1 MVFVNLVFRSKKKGL
16 NRLFG
21 EIESEIMKLLW
32 EKGPLKGKDVHE
44 ALRKKK
50 KTALTTILTVL
61 ERLSEKGLVRK
72 DRDAGRTIYSA
83 LVSRQKF
90 EAGATSELIRGAY
103 DLSPDF
109 AISAFSDIFSKMKS
123 DELDRLARLIEE
135 KRNEN
140 RKDD

>member
-1 MVFVNLVFRSKKKGL
+1 MNLVFRSKKKGL

-21 EIESEIMKLLW
+21 EIESEIMNLLW

-50 KTALTTILTVL
+50 ETALTTILTVL
-61 ERLSEKGLVRK
+61 DRLSEKGFVRK
-72 DRDAGRTIYSA
+72 DRDVGPTIYSP

-90 EAGATSELIRGAY
+90 EARVTSELIRGAY
-103 DLSPDF
+103 ELSPDF

-123 DELDRLARLIEE
+123 EELDRLAQLIEE
-135 KRNEN
+135 KRHEN
-140 RKDD
+140 HKDD